1 VPIADRWSVE
11 LRRSRRFIVVGA
23 TNTLATGALFV
34 LLAQVLAPRLA
45 YTIVFAL
52 GLAVTT
58 VATGRWVF
66 ENDRLSLR
74 RAAVFAG
81 WYLLVYGIGLLVLTP
96 LERARI
102 AEPIMAV
109 TVIAVTAP
117 LNYLGGRV
125 VFTRTAPTTT
135 RAGHHEQ
142 NG

>member
-23 TNTLATGALFV
+23 TNTLATAALFV

-117 LNYLGGRV
+117 LNYLGGRA
-125 VFTRTAPTTT
+125 VFTRPAPPTS
-135 RAGHHEQ
+135 RAGHQER
-142 NG
+142 NS